1 MGCIYVKCCTES
13 YGNLLRKTVVW
24 DQWNSC
30 ICCICNIM
38 IKLITVGSISPHGQ
52 SCRIIIFFQNKLT
65 STVKKLQLSTMEE
78 FWNGTVHESY
88 NSIECI
94 CKDHLNLDMSIP
106 FLGCESRLQMIN
118 TTTTYR
124 FYPPTSRSIPYGP
137 GWGLEVYSRLSKKWG
152 AGDWYKARWTPMI
165 VVLNGG
171 WLWDPY
177 KYRS

>member
-1 MGCIYVKCCTES
+1 
-13 YGNLLRKTVVW
+13 
-24 DQWNSC
+24 
-30 ICCICNIM
+30 
-38 IKLITVGSISPHGQ
+38 
-52 SCRIIIFFQNKLT
+52 
-65 STVKKLQLSTMEE
+65 MEE

-88 NSIECI
+88 NLIECI

-152 AGDWYKARWTPMI
+152 AGKVGE
-165 VVLNGG
+165 VVQGKV
-171 WLWDPY
+171 DPY
-177 KYRS
+177 DRGFKWGVVMGPL